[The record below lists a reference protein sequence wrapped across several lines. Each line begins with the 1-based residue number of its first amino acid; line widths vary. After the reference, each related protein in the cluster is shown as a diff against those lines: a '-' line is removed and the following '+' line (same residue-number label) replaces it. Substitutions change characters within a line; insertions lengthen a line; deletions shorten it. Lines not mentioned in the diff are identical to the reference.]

1 MLREDEAARLGE
13 EDNAE
18 VVLAL
23 PWGGL
28 QLAACKGHNF
38 ECKVSSPL
46 AQVFGSNWW
55 LPLKWS
61 VELVTRAQVTHHT
74 ITNSSNQT

>member
-1 MLREDEAARLGE
+1 MPRWSLHYPG
-13 EDNAE
+13 
-18 VVLAL
+18 V
-23 PWGGL
+23 GCKL
-28 QLAACKGHNF
+28 QPAACKGHNF

-61 VELVTRAQVTHHT
+61 VELVTRAQVTHHS